1 MSSHF
6 NIKGSQYKIPNF
18 KYRNVPVLTVFFCF
32 CITSTCR
39 PTIFVVFY
47 IKAYLSIE
55 QNLGIDCICSLNSY
69 IYIEKIFIS
78 MINNFSL
85 DIFFKK
91 KIRLTY
97 VLDDPDIKPR
107 Y

>member
-18 KYRNVPVLTVFFCF
+18 KYRNVPVLTGFFCY
-32 CITSTCR
+32 CITSTC
-39 PTIFVVFY
+39 TIFVVFY

-85 DIFFKK
+85 DIFFFKEN
-91 KIRLTY
+91 KINLRT
-97 VLDDPDIKPR
+97 
-107 Y
+107 

>member
-18 KYRNVPVLTVFFCF
+18 KYRNVPVLTGFFCC
-32 CITSTCR
+32 CITSTC
-39 PTIFVVFY
+39 TIFVVFY

>member
-1 MSSHF
+1 ML
-6 NIKGSQYKIPNF
+6 Q
-18 KYRNVPVLTVFFCF
+18 VFCCF
-32 CITSTCR
+32 CITSTC
-39 PTIFVVFY
+39 TIFVVFY
-47 IKAYLSIE
+47 IKASLSIE

-91 KIRLTY
+91 KIRLTCS
-97 VLDDPDIKPR
+97 LDDPDIKPR

>member
-1 MSSHF
+1 
-6 NIKGSQYKIPNF
+6 
-18 KYRNVPVLTVFFCF
+18 
-32 CITSTCR
+32 
-39 PTIFVVFY
+39 
-47 IKAYLSIE
+47 
-55 QNLGIDCICSLNSY
+55 
-69 IYIEKIFIS
+69 